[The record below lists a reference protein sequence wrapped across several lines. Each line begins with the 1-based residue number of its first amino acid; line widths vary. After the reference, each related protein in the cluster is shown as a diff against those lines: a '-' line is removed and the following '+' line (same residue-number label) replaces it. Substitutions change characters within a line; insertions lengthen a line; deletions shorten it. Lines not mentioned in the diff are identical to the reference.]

1 MKLIEVLPIGKENK
15 KTRNVL
21 MKELNIRDVEEF
33 KKQLADIKKQYI
45 VIFDDGYYLPA
56 SQDEYDNFINKT
68 NEQIKYY
75 TKLKQMANKEMEEK
89 NICTRHI

>member
-21 MKELNIRDVEEF
+21 MKESKIKDVEEF

-56 SQDEYDNFINKT
+56 SKDEYDNFINKT

-89 NICTRHI
+89 NICTKHI

>member
-21 MKELNIRDVEEF
+21 MKESKIKDVEEF

-56 SQDEYDNFINKT
+56 SQDEYDNFMNKT

>member
-56 SQDEYDNFINKT
+56 SQDEYDNFMNKT
-68 NEQIKYY
+68 NEQIEYY

-89 NICTRHI
+89 NICTKHI

>member
-21 MKELNIRDVEEF
+21 MKELNIRDIEEF

-56 SQDEYDNFINKT
+56 SQDEYDNFMNKT
-68 NEQIKYY
+68 NEQIEYY

-89 NICTRHI
+89 NICTKHI

>member
-56 SQDEYDNFINKT
+56 SKDEYDNFINKT

-89 NICTRHI
+89 NICTKHI

>member
-56 SQDEYDNFINKT
+56 SQDEYDNFMNKT
-68 NEQIKYY
+68 NEQIEYY

>member
-1 MKLIEVLPIGKENK
+1 M

-21 MKELNIRDVEEF
+21 MKESKIKDVEEF

-56 SQDEYDNFINKT
+56 SKDEYDNFINKT

>member
-21 MKELNIRDVEEF
+21 MKESKIKDVEEF

-56 SQDEYDNFINKT
+56 SKDEYDNFMNKT

>member
-21 MKELNIRDVEEF
+21 MKESKIKDVEEF

-56 SQDEYDNFINKT
+56 SKDEYDNFINKT

>member
-56 SQDEYDNFINKT
+56 SQDEYDNFMNKT

>member
-21 MKELNIRDVEEF
+21 MKESKIKDVEEF

-56 SQDEYDNFINKT
+56 SKDEYDNFMNKT
-68 NEQIKYY
+68 NEQIDYSGKS
-75 TKLKQMANKEMEEK
+75 TL
-89 NICTRHI
+89 

>member
-1 MKLIEVLPIGKENK
+1 MKLIEILPIGKENK

-21 MKELNIRDVEEF
+21 MKESKIKDVEEF

-56 SQDEYDNFINKT
+56 SKDEYDNFINKT

>member
-33 KKQLADIKKQYI
+33 KKQLADIKNQYI

-56 SQDEYDNFINKT
+56 SQDEYDNFMNKT
-68 NEQIKYY
+68 NEQIEYY

-89 NICTRHI
+89 NICTKHI

>member
-56 SQDEYDNFINKT
+56 SQDEYDNFMNKT

-89 NICTRHI
+89 NICTKHI

>member
-21 MKELNIRDVEEF
+21 MKESNIKDIEEF
-33 KKQLADIKKQYI
+33 KKQLADIKKNYI

-56 SQDEYDNFINKT
+56 NEDEYDNFINKT

-75 TKLKQMANKEMEEK
+75 TKLKEMANKEMEDK
-89 NICTRHI
+89 NIGTRHI

>member
-56 SQDEYDNFINKT
+56 SQDEYDNFMNKT
-68 NEQIKYY
+68 NEQIEYY
-75 TKLKQMANKEMEEK
+75 TKLKEMANKEMEEK
-89 NICTRHI
+89 NICMKHM

>member
-21 MKELNIRDVEEF
+21 MKESKIKDVEEF
-33 KKQLADIKKQYI
+33 KKQLAEIKKQYI
-45 VIFDDGYYLPA
+45 VIFDDGYYLP
-56 SQDEYDNFINKT
+56 SNENEYNNFINKT

>member
-1 MKLIEVLPIGKENK
+1 MKLIEILPIGKENK

-21 MKELNIRDVEEF
+21 MKESNIKDVEEF
-33 KKQLADIKKQYI
+33 KKQLAEIKKQYI
-45 VIFDDGYYLPA
+45 VIFDDGYYLP
-56 SQDEYDNFINKT
+56 SNENEYNNFINKT

-75 TKLKQMANKEMEEK
+75 TKLKEMANKEMEEK

>member
-21 MKELNIRDVEEF
+21 MKELNIRDVKEN

-56 SQDEYDNFINKT
+56 SQDEYDNFMNKT

-75 TKLKQMANKEMEEK
+75 TKLKQMENKEMEEK
-89 NICTRHI
+89 NICTKHI

>member
-56 SQDEYDNFINKT
+56 SQDEYDNFMNKT
-68 NEQIKYY
+68 NEQIEYY

-89 NICTRHI
+89 NICTNHI

>member
-21 MKELNIRDVEEF
+21 MKESKIKDVEEF

-56 SQDEYDNFINKT
+56 SKDEYDNFINKT

-75 TKLKQMANKEMEEK
+75 TKLKQMANKEMEE
-89 NICTRHI
+89 TL